1 MAQSHAPIVNGF
13 RQDGNPNCAFFVL
26 ITRAVGVVFPHELD
40 REQPMSQ
47 RYSWLIMAA
56 LAGLCS
62 CGKKATAPPPPVPVA
77 TAQAVTKTMPLAVE
91 AMGSVEAYNSLE
103 IIPRV
108 SGQILKLH
116 FRDGGE
122 VQKDSLLVTIDP
134 APFTEALR
142 EAEARLASDEATL
155 VFKTSEAERKS
166 RLIGE
171 GGVSRS
177 EFEKARTEADAQKDI
192 VQADR
197 AVVEQERLN
206 VGYCSIRSP
215 IPGRTGAYVV
225 NQGAVVEA
233 NKTTLLVVNQVKPVY
248 VTFSVPE
255 KFLPGIWAAQE
266 KAVLTVE
273 TRMPGADGQPRQG
286 RLTFIDNTVD
296 PATGMIRLKGTY
308 TNTDAFLWPG
318 LYVQVALII
327 GEEPGAVVIPASAVT
342 KGPKGDLV
350 FVVKDGGTAELR
362 AVQVRRMAGDE
373 VVLDGGVSSGEI
385 VVTDGLNKLKDGA
398 AIVIANTPASTATNA
413 ASGIR

>member
-1 MAQSHAPIVNGF
+1 
-13 RQDGNPNCAFFVL
+13 
-26 ITRAVGVVFPHELD
+26 
-40 REQPMSQ
+40 MSQ

-56 LAGLCS
+56 LAGLCG
-62 CGKKATAPPPPVPVA
+62 CGKKATAPAPPPVPVT

-91 AMGSVEAYNSLE
+91 AIGSVEAYNSLE
-103 IIPRV
+103 IIQRV
-108 SGQILKLH
+108 AGQILKLH
-116 FRDGGE
+116 FRDGDE
-122 VQKDSLLVTIDP
+122 VQKDALLVTIDP

-155 VFKTSEAERKS
+155 AFKASEADRES
-166 RLIGE
+166 QLIAKGV
-171 GGVSRS
+171 VSRS
-177 EFEKARTEADAQKDI
+177 DYEKARAEADAQKEI

-197 AVVEQERLN
+197 AVVEQARLN
-206 VGYCSIRSP
+206 LGYCSIRSP

-233 NKTTLLVVNQVKPVY
+233 NKKTLLVVNQVKPIY

-255 KFLPGIWAAQE
+255 KILPGIRAAQE
-266 KAVLTVE
+266 KAVLTVA
-273 TRMPGADGQPRQG
+273 TRVPGADAQSREG

-296 PATGMIRLKGTY
+296 PATGMIRLKGTFA
-308 TNTDAFLWPG
+308 NTDAFLWPG
-318 LYVQVALII
+318 LYVQVSLII
-327 GEEPGAVVIPASAVT
+327 GEEPGAVVIPASAVA

-350 FVVKDGGTAELR
+350 FVVKAGGTAELR

-398 AIVIANTPASTATNA
+398 AIVIANTPASAATNA
-413 ASGIR
+413 ASGTR

>member
-1 MAQSHAPIVNGF
+1 
-13 RQDGNPNCAFFVL
+13 
-26 ITRAVGVVFPHELD
+26 
-40 REQPMSQ
+40 
-47 RYSWLIMAA
+47 MAA

-62 CGKKATAPPPPVPVA
+62 CGKKAPAPAPPVPVT
-77 TAQAVTKTMPLAVE
+77 TARAVTKTMPLTVE

-103 IIPRV
+103 IIPQV

-116 FRDGGE
+116 FRDGDE
-122 VQKDSLLVTIDP
+122 VQKDALLVTIDP
-134 APFTEALR
+134 DPFTEALR

-155 VFKTSEAERKS
+155 IFKISEAERKS
-166 RLIGE
+166 RLIE
-171 GGVSRS
+171 EDSVSRS
-177 EFEKARTEADAQKDI
+177 EFEKARAEAGAQKDI

-197 AVVEQERLN
+197 AVVEQARLN
-206 VGYCSIRSP
+206 VGYCSISSP

-255 KFLPGIWAAQE
+255 KFLPGIRAAQE

-273 TRMPGADGQPRQG
+273 ARVPGTNAQTRQG
-286 RLTFIDNTVD
+286 QLTFIDNTVD
-296 PATGMIRLKGTY
+296 PASGMIRLKGTFA
-308 TNTDAFLWPG
+308 NTDAFLWPG
-318 LYVQVALII
+318 LYVQVSLII

-350 FVVKDGGTAELR
+350 FVVKAGGTAELR
-362 AVQVRRMAGDE
+362 TVQVRRMVGYE
-373 VVLDGGVSSGEI
+373 VVLDGGVSSGDI

-398 AIVIANTPASTATNA
+398 AIVIANTPASAATNA
-413 ASGIR
+413 ASGAR

>member
-1 MAQSHAPIVNGF
+1 MGITIV
-13 RQDGNPNCAFFVL
+13 PFFVL
-26 ITRAVGVVFPHELD
+26 ITRVVGVVFPHEPEL
-40 REQPMSQ
+40 EQPMNQ

-62 CGKKATAPPPPVPVA
+62 CGKKATAPAPPVPVA

-103 IIPRV
+103 IIPQV
-108 SGQILKLH
+108 AGQILKLH
-116 FRDGGE
+116 FREGDE
-122 VQKDSLLVTIDP
+122 VQKDSLLATIDP
-134 APFTEALR
+134 APFMEALR

-155 VFKTSEAERKS
+155 VFKTSEAERNR
-166 RLIGE
+166 RLIKE
-171 GGVSRS
+171 DGVSRS
-177 EFEKARTEADAQKDI
+177 EFENARAEADAQKD
-192 VQADR
+192 VVEADR

-215 IPGRTGAYVV
+215 IQGRTGAYVV
-225 NQGAVVEA
+225 NEGAVVEA

-255 KFLPGIWAAQE
+255 KNLPAIRTAQE
-266 KAVLTVE
+266 KSVLTVE
-273 TRMPGADGQPRQG
+273 AHVPGADAQPRQG

-296 PATGMIRLKGTY
+296 PATGMIRLKGTFA
-308 TNTDAFLWPG
+308 NTDAFLWPG

-327 GEEPGAVVIPASAVT
+327 GEEPGAVVIPASAIA

-350 FVVKDGGTAELR
+350 FVVKAGGAAELR
-362 AVQVRRMAGDE
+362 AVQVRRMAGEE
-373 VVLDGGVSSGEI
+373 VVLNGGVSSGEI

-398 AIVIANTPASTATNA
+398 AVVIANTPASAATNA
-413 ASGIR
+413 ASGAR

>member
-1 MAQSHAPIVNGF
+1 MN
-13 RQDGNPNCAFFVL
+13 
-26 ITRAVGVVFPHELD
+26 
-40 REQPMSQ
+40 Q
-47 RYSWLIMAA
+47 RYAWLIMAA

-62 CGKKATAPPPPVPVA
+62 CGKKAPAPVPPVPVA

-116 FRDGGE
+116 FREGDE
-122 VQKDSLLVTIDP
+122 VQKDALLVTIDP
-134 APFTEALR
+134 APFTETLR
-142 EAEARLASDEATL
+142 EAAARLASDEATL
-155 VFKTSEAERKS
+155 VFKISEAERKN

-171 GGVSRS
+171 NGVSRS
-177 EFEKARTEADAQKDI
+177 EFEKFRAEADAQKDI

-197 AVVEQERLN
+197 AVVEQARLN
-206 VGYCSIRSP
+206 VGYCSICSP
-215 IPGRTGAYVV
+215 IPGRAGAYVV
-225 NQGAVVEA
+225 NQGGVVEA

-248 VTFSVPE
+248 VTFAIPE
-255 KFLPGIWAAQE
+255 KILPGIRTAQE

-273 TRMPGADGQPRQG
+273 ARVPGVNAQPRQG

-296 PATGMIRLKGTY
+296 PATGMIRLKGTFD
-308 TNTDAFLWPG
+308 NTDAFLWPG

-327 GEEPGAVVIPASAVT
+327 GEEPGAVVVPASAVA

-350 FVVKDGGTAELR
+350 FVVKVGGIAELR
-362 AVQVRRMAGDE
+362 AVQVRRTAGDE
-373 VVLDGGVSSGEI
+373 VILDGGVSSGET

-398 AIVIANTPASTATNA
+398 AIVIANTPASAATNA
-413 ASGIR
+413 ASGAR

>member
-1 MAQSHAPIVNGF
+1 
-13 RQDGNPNCAFFVL
+13 
-26 ITRAVGVVFPHELD
+26 
-40 REQPMSQ
+40 MSQ

-62 CGKKATAPPPPVPVA
+62 CGKKATAPAPPPVPVA
-77 TAQAVTKTMPLAVE
+77 TAQAVTKTMPLSVE

-103 IIPRV
+103 IIPQV

-116 FRDGGE
+116 FREGDE

-134 APFTEALR
+134 SPFTEALR

-155 VFKTSEAERKS
+155 VFKTSEAERQR

-177 EFEKARTEADAQKDI
+177 EFENARAEADAQKDI

-197 AVVEQERLN
+197 AVVEQARLN
-206 VGYCSIRSP
+206 VGYCEIRSP
-215 IPGRTGAYVV
+215 IPGRAGAYVL

-233 NKTTLLVVNQVKPVY
+233 NKTTLLVVNQVKPIY

-255 KFLPGIWAAQE
+255 KVLPGIRAAQE
-266 KAVLTVE
+266 KSVLTVE
-273 TRMPGADGQPRQG
+273 ARVPGADAQPRQG
-286 RLTFIDNTVD
+286 QLTFIDNTVD
-296 PATGMIRLKGTY
+296 SATGMIRLKGTFA
-308 TNTDAFLWPG
+308 NTDAFLWPG
-318 LYVQVALII
+318 LYAQVALII
-327 GEEPGAVVIPASAVT
+327 GEEPGAVVIPASAVA

-350 FVVKDGGTAELR
+350 FVVKAGGTAELR

-398 AIVIANTPASTATNA
+398 AIVIANTPSSAATNA
-413 ASGIR
+413 ASGAR

>member
-1 MAQSHAPIVNGF
+1 
-13 RQDGNPNCAFFVL
+13 
-26 ITRAVGVVFPHELD
+26 
-40 REQPMSQ
+40 
-47 RYSWLIMAA
+47 MAA

-62 CGKKATAPPPPVPVA
+62 CGKKAPAPPPPVPVA
-77 TAQAVTKTMPLAVE
+77 TAPAVTKTMPLAVE

-116 FRDGGE
+116 FRDGDE
-122 VQKDSLLVTIDP
+122 VQKDALLVSIDP

-166 RLIGE
+166 RLIKEDGI
-171 GGVSRS
+171 SRS
-177 EFEKARTEADAQKDI
+177 EFEKVRAEANAQKEI

-197 AVVEQERLN
+197 AVVEQARLN

-215 IPGRTGAYVV
+215 IPGRAGAYVV

-233 NKTTLLVVNQVKPVY
+233 SKTTLLVVNQVKPVY
-248 VTFSVPE
+248 VTFSIPE
-255 KFLPGIWAAQE
+255 KFLSEIQAAQA

-273 TRMPGADGQPRQG
+273 ARASGVDAKPRQG
-286 RLTFIDNTVD
+286 QLTFIDNTVD
-296 PATGMIRLKGTY
+296 PASGMIRLKGTF

-318 LYVQVALII
+318 LYVQVSLII
-327 GEEPGAVVIPASAVT
+327 REEPGAVVIPASAVT

-350 FVVKDGGTAELR
+350 FVVKAGGTAELR
-362 AVQVRRMAGDE
+362 TVQVRRMAGNE
-373 VVLDGGVSSGEI
+373 VILDGGVSPGET

-398 AIVIANTPASTATNA
+398 AIVIANTPASAATNA
-413 ASGIR
+413 ASGAQ